1 MRLYEEIFKGVD
13 GVACARC
20 ILLPGGGGYLQGV
33 KAVEDFSAERIV
45 VCFPKKRVIFE
56 GESLSIGKYC
66 DGDLQ
71 IDGYILRFSVE
82 TEGSPSNGRG

>member
-1 MRLYEEIFKGVD
+1 MRLYEEIFKSVD

-33 KAVEDFSAERIV
+33 KAVEDFSSERIV
-45 VCFPKKRVIFE
+45 VCFPKKRVVIE
-56 GESLSIGKYC
+56 GEGLSIGKYC

-71 IDGYILRFSVE
+71 IDGCIIRFSVE
-82 TEGSPSNGRG
+82 KEGENLDGRA

>member
-1 MRLYEEIFKGVD
+1 MRLYEEIFKSVD

-33 KAVEDFSAERIV
+33 KAVEDFSSEHII
-45 VCFPKKRVIFE
+45 VCFPKKRVVIE
-56 GESLSIGKYC
+56 GEGLSIGKYC

-71 IDGYILRFSVE
+71 IDGCIVRISVE
-82 TEGSPSNGRG
+82 KEGENLDGRA